1 MGFAQNCVERVM
13 LPKRVIARLD
23 VKGESLVKGIQ
34 LEGLRKIGDP
44 LVACKSYYEQ
54 GIDEVVIV
62 DVVASLYS
70 RTHLFELISYITSEL
85 RVPVT
90 VVGGIKSIQDA
101 KQLFGAGAD
110 KIGINT
116 QATKTPQLLNELA
129 SIYGAQAVVSSIE
142 AKYVSELK
150 DYFLFTE
157 SGRNNSGIRMTDW
170 LETIRVMDIGE
181 ILVTSVDCDG
191 MQRGPDLGLIQK
203 SRELTDVPLIY
214 SGGITT
220 HNQASESFELGVDGI
235 CLASA
240 LHYKKIEIDK
250 LKSDL
255 ASRNILVREEFLS

>member
-1 MGFAQNCVERVM
+1 MGFTQDCVEWVM

-44 LVACKSYYEQ
+44 LVASRVYYEQ

-70 RTHLFELISYITSEL
+70 RNHLFELISYITSEL

-90 VVGGIKSIQDA
+90 VVGGIKSIRDA
-101 KQLFGAGAD
+101 KHLFGAGAD

-116 QATKTPQLLNELA
+116 EATKRPEFLNELA
-129 SIYGAQAVVSSIE
+129 HIYGAQAVVSSIE
-142 AKYVSELK
+142 AKFVDEFK

-157 SGRNNSGIRMTDW
+157 SGRNNSGIRLSDW
-170 LETIRVMDIGE
+170 LETIRIMDIGE
-181 ILVTSVDCDG
+181 VLITSVDCDG
-191 MQRGPDLGLIQK
+191 MQRGPDLNLIQK
-203 SRELTDVPLIY
+203 TRELTDVPLVY
-214 SGGITT
+214 SGGIAT
-220 HNQASESFELGVDGI
+220 HDQAFESFGKGVDGI

-240 LHYKKIEIDK
+240 LHYKKIEINE
-250 LKSDL
+250 LKSHL
-255 ASRNILVREEFLS
+255 SKSKILMREECLS